1 MAEGLVR
8 KGRTVRVESAA
19 ARLWRDRQL
28 IEEQLKAFAVDVT
41 VVRRSPGPNTL
52 TPDQWRARLSDFDWV
67 ILAVPATPETDE
79 GAADAE

>member
-1 MAEGLVR
+1 M
-8 KGRTVRVESAA
+8 
-19 ARLWRDRQL
+19 
-28 IEEQLKAFAVDVT
+28 
-41 VVRRSPGPNTL
+41 VRRSPGPNTL